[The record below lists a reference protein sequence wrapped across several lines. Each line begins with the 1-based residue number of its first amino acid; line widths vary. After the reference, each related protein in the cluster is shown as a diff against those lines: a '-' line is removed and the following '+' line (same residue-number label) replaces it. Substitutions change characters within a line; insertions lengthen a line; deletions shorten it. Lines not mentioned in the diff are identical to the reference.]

1 MIKFLNKLSSNV
13 VLYLSLFFS
22 IGIVLLNVVGVFS
35 FTKLLSF
42 NSMYEVIV
50 IIIALVAIALLVKIL
65 LKIKGNKWF
74 LVTLFLISFLIRL
87 LWIIFID
94 TMPVSDFKVMYD
106 GASEIAKGNYN
117 FILESYYFNTW
128 VYQLGFTGYLAL
140 LMKLFNNSLFMIKFV
155 NVIIVSLI
163 PVVIYFSAKKLTN
176 EKVARV
182 AAILYAMYIGS
193 IANTSVLTNQHLATL
208 LFYIAILLLISNI
221 NRTFKWILVGVCIGL
236 GNMIRP
242 EGSIVILAI
251 LLFVVFKNITDI
263 KEVGK
268 SLIEFGGILIIVVM
282 VSQLFSFVFINS
294 GISKYPLGNRDPLWK
309 FSCGLNPNSKGTYND
324 EDLNYL
330 YNAQLSGVSRN
341 EAHMTLIKERLSNQS
356 QLVITMAYKYV
367 NMWAL
372 NDTSLQL
379 SFTDNVDKP
388 IIYDMTIKLEKIQY
402 IIIVVLYMIG
412 IFEIIRNKEGFS
424 NNHIYLII
432 FLGYLLAHLLIEVQ
446 PRYRYFALP
455 ILFIIASYSLSEKK
469 LKNKF

>member
-1 MIKFLNKLSSNV
+1 
-13 VLYLSLFFS
+13 
-22 IGIVLLNVVGVFS
+22 
-35 FTKLLSF
+35 
-42 NSMYEVIV
+42 
-50 IIIALVAIALLVKIL
+50 
-65 LKIKGNKWF
+65 
-74 LVTLFLISFLIRL
+74 
-87 LWIIFID
+87 
-94 TMPVSDFKVMYD
+94 
-106 GASEIAKGNYN
+106 
-117 FILESYYFNTW
+117 
-128 VYQLGFTGYLAL
+128 
-140 LMKLFNNSLFMIKFV
+140 MKLFNNSLFMIKFV

-163 PVVIYFSAKKLTN
+163 PVVIYFSAKKLTS
-176 EKVARV
+176 EKAARV
-182 AAILYAMYIGS
+182 TAILYAMYIGS

-268 SLIEFGGILIIVVM
+268 SLLEFGGILIIVVM
-282 VSQLFSFVFINS
+282 VSQLFSFVFMNS
-294 GISKYPLGNRDPLWK
+294 GISKYPLSNREPLWK

-324 EDLNYL
+324 EDLEYL
-330 YNAQLSGVSRN
+330 YNAELSGVSRN
-341 EAHMTLIKERLSNQS
+341 EAHMTLIRERLSNPS

-412 IFEIIRNKEGFS
+412 IFKIIRNKEGFS

-432 FLGYLLAHLLIEVQ
+432 FLGYLLVHLLIEVQ

-455 ILFIIASYSLSEKK
+455 ILFIIASYSISEKK

>member
-1 MIKFLNKLSSNV
+1 M
-13 VLYLSLFFS
+13 
-22 IGIVLLNVVGVFS
+22 FS
-35 FTKLLSF
+35 FTKLLKF
-42 NSMYEVIV
+42 NSLYEVIV
-50 IIIALVAIALLVKIL
+50 IIIALVAVLLLVKIL
-65 LKIKGNKWF
+65 LKIKGSMRFWR
-74 LVTLFLISFLIRL
+74 TLFLISFLIRF

-106 GASEIAKGNYN
+106 GRIEIAKGNYN

-155 NVIIVSLI
+155 NVIIGSLI
-163 PVVIYFSAKKLTN
+163 PIVIYFSSKNLTS
-176 EKVARV
+176 EKVARIV
-182 AAILYAMYIGS
+182 SILYALYIGS
-193 IANTSVLTNQHLATL
+193 VANTSVLTNQHLATL
-208 LFYIAILLLISNI
+208 LFYSAILLLISDI
-221 NRTFKWILVGVCIGL
+221 NRTFKWILVGIYIGL

-251 LLFVVFKNITDI
+251 LLFVVFENITNI

-268 SLIEFGGILIIVVM
+268 SLIEFGGIFIIVVI
-282 VSQLFSFVFINS
+282 VSQLFSFVFMNS
-294 GISKYPLGNRDPLWK
+294 GISKYPLSNSRDPLWK

-324 EDLNYL
+324 EDLEYL
-330 YNAQLSGVSRN
+330 YNAEISGVSRN
-341 EAHMTLIKERLSNQS
+341 EAHMTLIKERLSMPN

-388 IIYDMTIKLEKIQY
+388 IIYDIAIKLEKIQY

-412 IFEIIRNKEGFS
+412 IFKIIKNKEGFS
-424 NNHIYLII
+424 KNHIYLII
-432 FLGYLLAHLLIEVQ
+432 FLGYLLVHLLIEVQ
-446 PRYRYFALP
+446 TRYRYFTLP
-455 ILFIIASYSLSEKK
+455 IFFIIASYSISEKK
-469 LKNKF
+469 LKN